1 MVENQ
6 NRYFFLVV
14 DFYRLHSNLFIF
26 FYRFF
31 METGYPNVIGII
43 DGTHVG
49 LSAVPLEVE
58 NGYINH
64 KGFHSLNVQ
73 VVRFIFFFI
82 KDFFHYFYIF
92 TYLQIVDYDM
102 KFINVNSRFPGST
115 HDSYVWR
122 NSKAFVLME
131 QLYREQPDVPRYI
144 LGMLKLLIKFK
155 KKVKYNQINRL

>member
-1 MVENQ
+1 MLSALNFYASGSYQRRVGQDSLSCVSQTIVSRKLKEITALIVNNLFPLYVCFPIDEEAMVENQ

-92 TYLQIVDYDM
+92 TYL
-102 KFINVNSRFPGST
+102 
-115 HDSYVWR
+115 
-122 NSKAFVLME
+122 
-131 QLYREQPDVPRYI
+131 
-144 LGMLKLLIKFK
+144 
-155 KKVKYNQINRL
+155 